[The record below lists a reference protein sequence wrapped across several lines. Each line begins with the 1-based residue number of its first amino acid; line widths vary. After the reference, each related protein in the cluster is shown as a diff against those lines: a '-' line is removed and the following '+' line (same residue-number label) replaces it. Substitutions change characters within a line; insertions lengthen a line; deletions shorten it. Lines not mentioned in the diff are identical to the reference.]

1 MMLMLLMPGHTF
13 KTTALHKVRYYKTT
27 TMTKN
32 KQKKTKTKKLLP
44 VMFYFLKHN
53 VTCFIT
59 PNNVTKHYHLAVYKN
74 CKVVSFRGAP
84 PSQELLRTCP

>member
-1 MMLMLLMPGHTF
+1 
-13 KTTALHKVRYYKTT
+13 
-27 TMTKN
+27 
-32 KQKKTKTKKLLP
+32 
-44 VMFYFLKHN
+44 MFYFLKHN

-84 PSQELLRTCP
+84 PSQELLRTCPYKSSSFLRHGSMGQRGGGTYMSKLNVTACAIAYQ